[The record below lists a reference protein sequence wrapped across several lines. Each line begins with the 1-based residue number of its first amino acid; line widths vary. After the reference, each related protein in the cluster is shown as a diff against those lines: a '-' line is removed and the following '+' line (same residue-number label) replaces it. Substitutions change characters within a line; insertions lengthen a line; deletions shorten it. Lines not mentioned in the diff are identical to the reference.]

1 MPGITVSV
9 DGSHGAHQ
17 ALEWAIKEAAAHNA
31 PLTVLTVHE
40 VAASGWTGNP
50 IILPPDL
57 PAVKNPARPRKRWC
71 ARPSASSATPSPH
84 R

>member
-1 MPGITVSV
+1 MPGITVGV

-17 ALEWAIKEAAAHNA
+17 ALEWAIKEAAVHDA

-50 IILPPDL
+50 IILPPTC
-57 PAVKNPARPRKRWC
+57 RPWKKPVRQRRRPC
-71 ARPSASSATPSPH
+71 GRPSASWASRGRRP
-84 R
+84 